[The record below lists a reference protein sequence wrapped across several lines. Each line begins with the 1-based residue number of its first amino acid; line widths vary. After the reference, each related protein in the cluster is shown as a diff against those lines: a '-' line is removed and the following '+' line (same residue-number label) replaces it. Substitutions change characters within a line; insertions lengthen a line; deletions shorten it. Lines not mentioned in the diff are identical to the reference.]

1 MVNFCYVIL
10 CTKVFGYV
18 SCADETVRPPTILI
32 IILTIPEQHTGAL
45 GLICVKANYSSDAP
59 RALKTTNLAALKRGT
74 GGRSSF
80 NGMVVSIFGCTGF
93 VGRYVANKFGKIGSQ
108 LIFPYRADHYEA
120 LRLRLVGDLGQTM
133 FHFYDIRDMNS
144 IKTAIKYSNVV
155 VNLVGRDWETKN
167 FKFDDVHVQGA
178 RMIARHVWLAMGKNC
193 LFL

>member
-1 MVNFCYVIL
+1 MCDGATNSKIN
-10 CTKVFGYV
+10 KP
-18 SCADETVRPPTILI
+18 SLI
-32 IILTIPEQHTGAL
+32 TEQHTGAL
-45 GLICVKANYSSDAP
+45 GIICVKAHYSSGDAQP
-59 RALKTTNLAALKRGT
+59 RALKTTNLASLKRGT

-133 FHFYDIRDMNS
+133 FHFYDIRDMKS
-144 IKTAIKYSNVV
+144 IKTAVKYSNVV

-178 RMIARHVWLAMGKNC
+178 RMIAR
-193 LFL
+193 FER